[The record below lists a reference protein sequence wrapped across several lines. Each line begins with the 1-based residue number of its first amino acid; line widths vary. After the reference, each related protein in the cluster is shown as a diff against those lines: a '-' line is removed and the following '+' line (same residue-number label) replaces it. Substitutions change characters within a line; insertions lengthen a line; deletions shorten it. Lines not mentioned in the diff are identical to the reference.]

1 MVKIRKTSIESN
13 RNISHHIA
21 AYATE
26 MQVIST
32 DLNWDFSH
40 KKVYFEHTNRPIKLQ
55 GSC

>member
-13 RNISHHIA
+13 RNISHHIT